1 LPVVNADLPV
11 ANADLPVVNPD
22 LPVSARP
29 AITLLLMVLVV
40 ASKLAVG
47 LAAGLLENSDFFSIA
62 MIRFP
67 PQNFDCV
74 PAPY

>member
-1 LPVVNADLPV
+1 
-11 ANADLPVVNPD
+11 
-22 LPVSARP
+22 
-29 AITLLLMVLVV
+29 LLMVLVV